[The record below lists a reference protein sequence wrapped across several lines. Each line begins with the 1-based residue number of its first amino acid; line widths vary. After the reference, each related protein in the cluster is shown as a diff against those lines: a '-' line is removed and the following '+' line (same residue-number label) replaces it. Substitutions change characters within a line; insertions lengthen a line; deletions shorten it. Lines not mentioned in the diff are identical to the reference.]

1 MDKGLINNKY
11 LNLDELHCVVQMYT
25 QNIGLLLRS
34 FKL

>member
-11 LNLDELHCVVQMYT
+11 LNLDKLDCVVQMYT
-25 QNIGLLLRS
+25 EHVSLLFPS